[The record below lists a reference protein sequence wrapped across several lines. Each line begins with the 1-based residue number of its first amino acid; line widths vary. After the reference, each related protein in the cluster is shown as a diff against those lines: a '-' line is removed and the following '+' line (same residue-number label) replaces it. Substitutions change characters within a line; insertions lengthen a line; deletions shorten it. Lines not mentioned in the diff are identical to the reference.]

1 MLRMAGRLADTVA
14 LGLAPVAT
22 PAEVATAAGHVRDG
36 AGSRFDDV
44 ELSINL
50 MAVGNGEVPD
60 WIRHRMKL
68 TAADLAAAGAVSVLP
83 GDSTRMADTLQ
94 RRRDEL
100 GLSYLAIELNQ
111 APVLAPVVERL
122 AGR

>member
-1 MLRMAGRLADTVA
+1 MAGRLADTVA
-14 LGLAPVAT
+14 LGLPPAAT
-22 PAEVATAAGHVRDG
+22 PTEAAAAVDHVRDG
-36 AGSRFDDV
+36 AGARFDDV

-50 MAVGNGEVPD
+50 MAVGTGEVPD
-60 WIRHRMKL
+60 WIRHRLKL
-68 TAADLAAAGAVSVLP
+68 TASDLAGAGAVSVLP
-83 GDSTRMADTLQ
+83 GDPARMADTLQ